1 MRFGIQCKRH
11 DEDITSLDAHNT
23 PPLDIQGPITR
34 ARAQQLNL
42 EVSSFLSSSLYDF
55 ENRLLPND
63 YIMTRNHGEEQEMC
77 GEDLGG
83 VEDQQGRSSQVG
95 GPNQFDFGS
104 VSESRSSLH

>member
-1 MRFGIQCKRH
+1 MHTIEF
-11 DEDITSLDAHNT
+11 
-23 PPLDIQGPITR
+23 PPSVMQGPLTR
-34 ARAQQLNL
+34 ARARQLSQQ
-42 EVSSFLSSSLYDF
+42 VSSFLSFSLYDF

-63 YIMTRNHGEEQEMC
+63 YIMIRNHGEEKEIC

-83 VEDQQGRSSQVG
+83 VKDQQGRSSQVG